1 MRLLCQVSY
10 KGTNYQG
17 WQKQKDAPTV
27 QETLEKVISKVLN
40 SEINIYGSGRTDSG
54 VHAQRQYFHFDVE
67 KDVDIDKLRYSLN
80 CLLPKDIF
88 INEIKQVS
96 DDFHARY
103 SAKSKTYTYIIRLD
117 KRNPF
122 NYEFETTYP
131 MPVDVNLLMTSL
143 KQFEGTH
150 NFQDF
155 TSKEEDEDNYVRTIY
170 SVEVSYIEQVKQF
183 IVSFK
188 GNGFMRYMVRNMVG
202 TALAIASKK
211 EKEDYI
217 TYHLSKKENREIV
230 PYKAPA
236 EGLFLVDVNY
246 SVMPKTTGDIE
257 SLQSQYL

>member
-1 MRLLCQVSY
+1 MRLLCQVAY

-27 QETLEKVISKVLN
+27 QETIEKVISKVLN

-117 KRNPF
+117 ERNPF

-131 MPVDVNLLMTSL
+131 MPVDINLLMTSL

-246 SVMPKTTGDIE
+246 
-257 SLQSQYL
+257 